1 MFSNRTKLAIKH
13 RIKKNKTNKRANKQ
27 TSKNKQKPNKKQKN
41 NNNEQIQ
48 QIDLNK

>member
-1 MFSNRTKLAIKH
+1 MFCNRTKLAIKH
-13 RIKKNKTNKRANKQ
+13 RIKKNKTNKQASKQ
-27 TSKNKQKPNKKQKN
+27 TNKNKQKPNKKTKN